1 MKSQKNNKFF
11 SEFSEIKRF
20 ENNLLLLSLNKNSVI
35 SDIALDI
42 LKKVNIDKLNEEKKE
57 LEQNLFVGFDLL
69 INQIQGFGVIEKNF

>member
-1 MKSQKNNKFF
+1 MKSQKNNNFF

-42 LKKVNIDKLNEEKKE
+42 LKKVNIDKLNEEKKKE

-69 INQIQGFGVIEKNF
+69 INQIQIWSN